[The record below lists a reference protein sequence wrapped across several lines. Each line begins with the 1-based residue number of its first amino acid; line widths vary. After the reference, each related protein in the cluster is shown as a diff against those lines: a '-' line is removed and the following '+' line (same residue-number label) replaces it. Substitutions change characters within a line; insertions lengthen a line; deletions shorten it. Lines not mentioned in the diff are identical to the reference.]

1 MNIFEFLINIKYF
14 YVYKNFHTAF
24 QSDCVILYFQSLPLG
39 HEVMVILKFL
49 LKNFLYYV
57 SMLKKALEFLEE
69 ILNYIF

>member
-49 LKNFLYYV
+49 LKIFLYNV
-57 SMLKKALEFLEE
+57 SILKKDLEFLEE

>member
-49 LKNFLYYV
+49 LKIFLYYV
-57 SMLKKALEFLEE
+57 SILKKDLEFLEE
-69 ILNYIF
+69 ILNYVF

>member
-49 LKNFLYYV
+49 LKIFLYYV
-57 SMLKKALEFLEE
+57 SILKKDLEFLEE